1 MSAYKHALHLSSTE
15 RGPRLQLAAELLA
28 EGREVVVLDGVLAL
42 RPESDKILCE
52 VISAGSVPPQTQV
65 ESAKRLLQASTLGGL
80 VDSQR
85 CRWLVV
91 EDYGTG
97 TIELWRES

>member
-15 RGPRLQLAAELLA
+15 RGPRLQLAGELLA
-28 EGREVVVLDGVLAL
+28 EGREVVVLDDVLAL
-42 RPESDKILCE
+42 RPESEKILCE
-52 VISAGSVPPQTQV
+52 VIAVGSVAHQAQV
-65 ESAKRLLQASTLGGL
+65 ESAKRLLNASTLGSF

-97 TIELWRES
+97 TMELWRES

>member
-28 EGREVVVLDGVLAL
+28 EGRVVVVLDDALAL
-42 RPESDKILCE
+42 RPDSDKILCE
-52 VISAGSVPPQTQV
+52 VISSGSAAHQTQV
-65 ESAKRLLQASTLGGL
+65 ESAKRLLHASTLGSL
-80 VDSQR
+80 VNSQR

-97 TIELWRES
+97 TVELWRES